1 MAENPLKADGTKPFN
16 FSFGSAM
23 LKPRNKDKT
32 PDSSDDEGPRP
43 APFQAMGTKQVKVES
58 SSGVFSTNSVAAT
71 TFFGAPLSGN
81 QIPPALLSTFHKLA
95 PQSSQVLA
103 STAPGAH
110 FAATPIPSAPA
121 PSWLFRS
128 APTTAAP
135 APVTA
140 FQNTSQG
147 SQVLASAASTAQ
159 FHRTSVPASI
169 FPSATAPVGQA
180 AGAPTSIFHKT
191 ASQAPQALAHLATA
205 AQTSNAPTPT
215 TTVPPTMA
223 QTEDARLFAAHM
235 ALLDS
240 GSSSQDRH
248 EISGTPLFTK
258 KVLDQS
264 GNLFSQYGFLA
275 GMSNILDSNAAGNV
289 DSSRPSRPV
298 DPRLFFNISAPS
310 SAFICG
316 SQGSGKS
323 HTLSCLL
330 ENCLMKSDVSKLDNP
345 LAALV
350 FHYDSFTSDIKGT
363 PCETAHLS
371 SNPNIKVR
379 ILCSPTNFNTIKV
392 CQCSQYVE
400 NQIDSTFIAYLCRSQ
415 CHYRAVTN
423 QPN

>member
-1 MAENPLKADGTKPFN
+1 MAEKPPNPDGTKLPFN

-23 LKPRNKDKT
+23 LKPRSKDKT
-32 PDSSDDEGPRP
+32 PDSSEDEEPRP
-43 APFQAMGTKQVKVES
+43 APFQATRTKQVKVES
-58 SSGVFSTNSVAAT
+58 SSGVFSTTSVAAT
-71 TFFGAPLSGN
+71 TFFGALPTGN
-81 QIPPALLSTFHKLA
+81 QIPPAPLSTFHKLA

-103 STAPGAH
+103 STAPDAH
-110 FAATPIPSAPA
+110 FGATPMPSAAVPSWAFPSAPTPA
-121 PSWLFRS
+121 ART
-128 APTTAAP
+128 PTS
-135 APVTA
+135 A
-140 FQNTSQG
+140 FQNPSQD
-147 SQVLASAASTAQ
+147 SQVLASTTSATQ
-159 FHRTSVPASI
+159 FPRTSVPASI
-169 FPSATAPVGQA
+169 FPYAPAPVVQA
-180 AGAPTSIFHKT
+180 AAAPTPIFHKT
-191 ASQAPQALAHLATA
+191 ASRAPQALAPFATA
-205 AQTSNAPTPT
+205 TQTSNAPTPT
-215 TTVPPTMA
+215 TTVRPTMA
-223 QTEDARLFAAHM
+223 QAEDARLFAAHM
-235 ALLDS
+235 ALLDG

-258 KVLDQS
+258 KILDLS
-264 GNLFSQYGFLA
+264 GSLFSQYGFLA

-289 DSSRPSRPV
+289 DSSHPSRPV

-363 PCETAHLS
+363 PCEAAHLS

-392 CQCSQYVE
+392 
-400 NQIDSTFIAYLCRSQ
+400 
-415 CHYRAVTN
+415 
-423 QPN
+423 